1 MGAARGTPDVSLNAA
16 VDGGVWVYYT
26 FVGPSSPWHIFGGTS
41 AATPE
46 GAGSR
51 NANASCTGAMS
62 FASVRGNLDVPRG
75 STCTLTDSVVSGVVT
90 VEGTLTAN
98 GSTVVGSV
106 QDLGGGPVSFGPD
119 SAGEPTIVQ
128 GSVQIMNQA
137 AGTAE
142 PVLRKRDRR
151 QPRDPGQPRAVPDRR
166 DRPVRRRQQHR
177 RQRDDHEQHGLR
189 GARGRVLNNTIAHNL
204 QCLGNSLTP
213 TGGGNTV
220 GGAKQFQCAG
230 L

>member
-1 MGAARGTPDVSLNAA
+1 
-16 VDGGVWVYYT
+16 
-26 FVGPSSPWHIFGGTS
+26 
-41 AATPE
+41 
-46 GAGSR
+46 
-51 NANASCTGAMS
+51 MS

-90 VEGTLTAN
+90 VEGTLAAN

-137 AGTAE
+137 AGPPNQFCGSEIDGNLAIQGNHAQSRIGATGPCAAGNSIGGNVTIMSNTVSGA
-142 PVLRKRDRR
+142 PAAVL
-151 QPRDPGQPRAVPDRR
+151 
-166 DRPVRRRQQHR
+166 
-177 RQRDDHEQHGLR
+177 
-189 GARGRVLNNTIAHNL
+189 LNNTIAHNL